1 MKTSVFLKK
10 LFSGYLW
17 RNLLAM
23 AVVVILLGVGLKF
36 GLDIY
41 TRHGQGIP
49 VPNVTK
55 MQFYAAKDLIESDGL
70 FIVVSDSGYNKR
82 LPADCVLAQSPG
94 AGMKVKE
101 GHTIYVTVNK
111 PSSPLLTLPDIIDNC
126 SYREAEAKLTAM
138 GFRMLPPK
146 RISGELDWVYGMV
159 SHGRQVNNGDVVS
172 QEYPL
177 TLVLGNGKYDDET
190 GDIEYIDPEYMF
202 ENIDGDK
209 DDFEEVPE
217 MRSGA
222 NGRIDDS
229 GLNDF

>member
-1 MKTSVFLKK
+1 MKTSVFLGK

-23 AVVVILLGVGLKF
+23 AIVVALLGVGLKF

-41 TRHGQGIP
+41 THHGQGIP

-55 MQFYAAKDLIESDGL
+55 MPFYAAKDLIESDGL
-70 FIVVSDSGYNKR
+70 IIVVSDSGYNKR

-101 GHTIYVTVNK
+101 GHVVYVTVNT
-111 PSSPLLTLPDIIDNC
+111 PSSPTFTLPDLIDNS

-138 GFRMLPPK
+138 GFRLLPPR
-146 RISGELDWVYGMV
+146 RISGEQDWVYGIV
-159 SHGRQVNNGDVVS
+159 SHGRQLSTGDQVS
-172 QEYPL
+172 IEYPL
-177 TLVLGNGKYDDET
+177 TLILGNGKYDDEAD
-190 GDIEYIDPEYMF
+190 DIEYIEPEYMLPG
-202 ENIDGDK
+202 DGEDF
-209 DDFEEVPE
+209 DDFEEIPDGV
-217 MRSGA
+217 

-229 GLNDF
+229 GINDF

>member
-1 MKTSVFLKK
+1 MKTSVFLGK

-23 AVVVILLGVGLKF
+23 AIVVALLCVGVKY
-36 GLDIY
+36 GLDFY
-41 TRHGQGIP
+41 THHGQGIP

-55 MQFYAAKDLIESDGL
+55 MPFYAAKDLIESDGL
-70 FIVVSDSGYNKR
+70 VIVVSDSGYNKR

-101 GHTIYVTVNK
+101 GHVIYVTVNT
-111 PSSPLLTLPDIIDNC
+111 PSSPSFTLPDLIDNS

-138 GFRMLPPK
+138 GFRLLPPR
-146 RISGELDWVYGMV
+146 RISGEQDWVYGIV
-159 SHGRQVNNGDVVS
+159 SHGRQLSTGDQVS
-172 QEYPL
+172 IEYPL
-177 TLVLGNGKYDDET
+177 TLIIGNGKYDEESD
-190 GDIEYIDPEYMF
+190 DIEYVEPEYML
-202 ENIDGDK
+202 DGSGMDF

-217 MRSGA
+217 DGNV

-229 GLNDF
+229 GINDF